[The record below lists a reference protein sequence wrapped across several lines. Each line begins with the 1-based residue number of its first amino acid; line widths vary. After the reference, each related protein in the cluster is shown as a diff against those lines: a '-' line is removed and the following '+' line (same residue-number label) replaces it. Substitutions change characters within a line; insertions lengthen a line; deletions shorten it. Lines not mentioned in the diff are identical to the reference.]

1 MEHGEKHKEGLW
13 IKVQVI
19 EVRNEKSSKVEK
31 KIREEFNVISKKM
44 TNVRQAKD
52 SRHTYNCSP

>member
-1 MEHGEKHKEGLW
+1 MENGEKHKEGLR
-13 IKVQVI
+13 IKAQVI

-52 SRHTYNCSP
+52 S

>member
-1 MEHGEKHKEGLW
+1 MQNGEKHKEELW
-13 IKVQVI
+13 IKAI

-52 SRHTYNCSP
+52 SRHTYNCNP